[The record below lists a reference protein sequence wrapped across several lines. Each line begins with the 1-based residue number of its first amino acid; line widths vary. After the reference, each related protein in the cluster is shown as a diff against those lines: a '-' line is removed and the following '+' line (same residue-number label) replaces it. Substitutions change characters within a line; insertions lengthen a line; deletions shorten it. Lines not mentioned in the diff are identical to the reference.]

1 MTVPGADPG
10 VVPEAVW
17 YLDGDTAIPT
27 ALARG
32 PWSPHAQHGGAPS
45 ALLAGLLERFEAGPA
60 DFTARLSIDL
70 MRPVPIAPLRVER
83 TVIRPGKKVQ
93 IVQGSLFAD
102 DVEVVRAT
110 ALRIRTVSP
119 RYDGIAPSDL
129 VDPLP
134 SPADSKPFAFFEG
147 RDIGFWNA
155 VELRAAIGTFG
166 APAPR
171 ADGGPATRTA
181 AWFRLAVPVIAGE
194 EPSPLQRV
202 AAVADFGNGLG
213 MAIDRERYSFINPD
227 LTIVLHRLPE
237 GEWVALD
244 GTSYA
249 EDTGVGVAESELHD
263 ERGRL
268 GRGMQTIILD
278 QTDQLFAGRGGTSA

>member
-1 MTVPGADPG
+1 MALPD
-10 VVPEAVW
+10 AVW
-17 YLDGDTAIPT
+17 HLDGDTAIPT

-45 ALLAGLLERFEAGPA
+45 ALLAGMLERFEPGPA
-60 DFTARLSIDL
+60 DFTARLNIDL
-70 MRPVPIAPLRVER
+70 MRPVPIAPLRVMR
-83 TVIRPGKKVQ
+83 SVIRPGKKVQ

-129 VDPLP
+129 LDPLP
-134 SPADSKPFAFFEG
+134 APTESAPFPFLED
-147 RDIGFWNA
+147 RDVGFWNT
-155 VELRAAIGTFG
+155 VELRSAIGTFG

-171 ADGGPATRTA
+171 TPGEPPSRTA
-181 AWFRLAVPVIAGE
+181 VWFRLKVPVIAGE

-213 MAIDRERYSFINPD
+213 MAVDRTRYSFINPD
-227 LTIVLHRLPE
+227 LTIVLHRIPE

-244 GTSYA
+244 GSSYA
-249 EDTGVGVAESELHD
+249 EDTGIGVAESELHD

-278 QTDQLFAGRGGTSA
+278 QTDQLFLGRGA